1 VKALR
6 ESWSALKILAEDK
19 KAAAASE
26 AENLVTLKEK
36 LEALTVSLN
45 VALKTLEK
53 KETAAEK
60 QAIAKKEVER
70 KAEDMKA
77 VEALATA
84 LQNRESLSRLA
95 VSLGQVRANWF
106 QLRQLAEPP
115 ASAARSKERRSKSR
129 SPREVVD
136 RAVPLEIFNRITK
149 LQEALAAVRGQ
160 LDTSLMRGRRYE
172 NLSLQA
178 DTLEK
183 VRTALESLRPR
194 LKKAY
199 ADMELVSGSL
209 SMEYFDK
216 LTARGE
222 KLREEWKEVNEAFVA
237 R

>member
-1 VKALR
+1 LV
-6 ESWSALKILAEDK
+6 ALKQ
-19 KAAAASE
+19 
-26 AENLVTLKEK
+26 K
-36 LEALTVSLN
+36 LETLTVSLN
-45 VALKTLEK
+45 IVLKNLEK
-53 KETAAEK
+53 KEATAEK
-60 QAIAKKEVER
+60 QTIAKKEVDR
-70 KAEDMKA
+70 KADDMKV
-77 VEALATA
+77 VESLATA

-106 QLRQLAEPP
+106 QLRQLAEPL
-115 ASAARSKERRSKSR
+115 AAGRSSKERRSKSR

-149 LQEALAAVRGQ
+149 LQEALTAVRGQ
-160 LDTSLMRGRRYE
+160 LDTSIMRGRRYE
-172 NLSLQA
+172 NLSMQA

-194 LKKAY
+194 LKKTY